1 MFKKLRK
8 SIQVFW
14 QRYTCEHEYDIV
26 SLSPRH
32 VEFKCRRCG
41 KRTSIIKH
49 NVPNMPE
56 ILLRWG
62 YSWYHHDPED
72 ATIELLKKQRILPN
86 NEIRIPEKQVFV
98 VSYFE
103 KMEQPVNRNGRP
115 GDIELGDILTKGFYF
130 SKDKAEASLKGDIA
144 RCFNKDYPYA
154 CIECYEE
161 GLSNWRYPIR
171 FLHFDS
177 EKCAYTEI
185 EVPAAVRR
193 RIKMIATGVQ

>member
-1 MFKKLRK
+1 MGVFKFIKGAIKQSWHRHSCDHLYN
-8 SIQVFW
+8 I
-14 QRYTCEHEYDIV
+14 TA
-26 SLSPRH
+26 LSAGYVTFRC
-32 VEFKCRRCG
+32 KCCG
-41 KRTSIIKH
+41 KEISVRRQD
-49 NVPNMPE
+49 MPE
-56 ILLRWG
+56 QLLCWG
-62 YSWYHHDPED
+62 YGWYHHDPD
-72 ATIELLKKQRILPN
+72 AATIELLKKQNIAPN
-86 NEIRIPEKQVFV
+86 NEIRIPAKEVFV

-103 KMEQPVNRNGRP
+103 KLEQPKNRNGRP

-130 SKDKAEASLKGDIA
+130 SKDKAEASLKGDMA

-161 GLSNWRYPIR
+161 GLSNRKYPIR

-193 RIKMIATGVQ
+193 RIKTIATGVQ